1 VSQALAQSRCEA
13 PLGFLLVDKLVKP
26 CYNTYTTEQN
36 MKYTLITA
44 KGKLY
49 TFFVLA
55 VAETY
60 QQAYGGT
67 LFDNSVVQTAE
78 VVL

>member
-1 VSQALAQSRCEA
+1 MQYS
-13 PLGFLLVDKLVKP
+13 
-26 CYNTYTTEQN
+26 
-36 MKYTLITA
+36 LITA

-49 TFFVLA
+49 TFYLLA

-67 LFDNSVVQTAE
+67 IVTKDILVDKVAQNVYN
-78 VVL
+78 

>member
-1 VSQALAQSRCEA
+1 MQYS
-13 PLGFLLVDKLVKP
+13 
-26 CYNTYTTEQN
+26 
-36 MKYTLITA
+36 LITA
-44 KGKLY
+44 TGKLY

-67 LFDNSVVQTAE
+67 LFDKSVVQTAE
-78 VVL
+78 TIV

>member
-1 VSQALAQSRCEA
+1 
-13 PLGFLLVDKLVKP
+13 
-26 CYNTYTTEQN
+26 

-44 KGKLY
+44 TGKLY

-67 LFDNSVVQTAE
+67 IVTNQVLVDQTAQT
-78 VVL
+78 VL